1 MEEELFN
8 PFNKIFLAF
17 KVFGMW
23 QDGRLSWTYFILGY
37 LNHIIGMELC
47 LLGEIIRAYKDT
59 GFEDFIE
66 TAGIILTYTS
76 GVLKSINFVY
86 KLKIIQKTFDALREL
101 VKFTADDRW
110 KNREQLK
117 ARISFGFRVYKVI
130 WASAWISCLSAAFV
144 PFTSHKLP
152 YKVWFPFDTETIV
165 GFWTA
170 SVYLILTSFITSAID
185 MSLDTLPVFF
195 LVFAIGLTDELTER
209 LEEIG
214 KDEKLNNA
222 AELKKCVLIHTK
234 ISELVQEVQ
243 KIFSTVILAQGFL
256 SSLILCV
263 GAFSI
268 STVTTC
274 HVSFY
279 ELSNA

>member
-23 QDGRLSWTYFILGY
+23 QDGRQSWTYFILGY

-117 ARISFGFRVYKVI
+117 ARISFGLSFRSLRPIHFSQVALQSLVSLRHRNHRWLLDRFSLLDSDVLHHQCNRYE
-130 WASAWISCLSAAFV
+130 LG
-144 PFTSHKLP
+144 
-152 YKVWFPFDTETIV
+152 Y
-165 GFWTA
+165 TA
-170 SVYLILTSFITSAID
+170 SFLLGVCNWID
-185 MSLDTLPVFF
+185 RRTNGT
-195 LVFAIGLTDELTER
+195 IGRNRER
-209 LEEIG
+209 
-214 KDEKLNNA
+214 
-222 AELKKCVLIHTK
+222 
-234 ISELVQEVQ
+234 
-243 KIFSTVILAQGFL
+243 
-256 SSLILCV
+256 
-263 GAFSI
+263 
-268 STVTTC
+268 
-274 HVSFY
+274 
-279 ELSNA
+279 